1 MRHDYVRCLLIGLLF
16 AASRA
21 EAGQPI
27 LEGYSDYQALRVELE
42 SIAESKF
49 ASIESLGQTLGGREV
64 LLLRIGAGKV
74 DRKPAVLI
82 VGGVHPPHLLG
93 SELALRVARSLVQQA
108 ETDKRV
114 RKMLGRV
121 SFYVIPRVAPDACE
135 AFFRVPYVEQAGN
148 QRPVDDDRDGEVD
161 EDGPEDLNG
170 DGLITMIRVSE
181 ARRPKVREV
190 RRPEVED
197 PKGTYLPHPDD
208 ARVMIQADPKK
219 NERGRYLLFPEG
231 RDNDQ
236 DEQHGEDPAG
246 GVEFNRNF
254 TFRYPYFGPG
264 AGPHQVSEPETRAVA
279 DFAFSHPNIA
289 AVVSFSPEDNLMHPW
304 KPDKDDK
311 GKEVRRPEVEESK
324 RIKTSLLKADAGYF
338 DHVAEMYQEIHAAEE
353 VRRPEVEDAP
363 ESSKGEGSFSEWAYF
378 HFGRWSFAARG
389 WWIPNLQPEQ
399 QKKDKEED
407 KEEPPED
414 KRGAEELNALQW
426 FDREGIE
433 GFVAWQEI
441 QHPDFPDK
449 KVEVGGFKPFLRW
462 NPPGDALDALAEKHT
477 EFVRRLVRQLPRLVI
492 EEAKAESLGGRV
504 WRVTVVV
511 GNEGYLP
518 TVSEM
523 GRITRQPHPV
533 QVRLVLPKGT
543 SLVTG
548 HSRVQLP
555 PLAGRGGHEE
565 RSWLVLVSGE
575 KPETVRVRAW
585 SPSVGNVVKRIQ
597 LREQPQP

>member
-1 MRHDYVRCLLIGLLF
+1 MRYACVRSLLIGLLITL
-16 AASRA
+16 SRA
-21 EAGQPI
+21 QAGQPMI
-27 LEGYSDYQALRVELE
+27 EGYRDYQALRVELE
-42 SIAESKF
+42 SIAESEY
-49 ASIESLGQTLGGREV
+49 ARIESLGKTLGGREV

-93 SELALRVARSLVQQA
+93 SELALRVARKIVQQA
-108 ETDKRV
+108 EADKRV

-121 SFYVIPRVAPDACE
+121 SFYVIPRAAPDACE
-135 AFFRVPYVEQAGN
+135 AFFRVPYVEQTGN

-170 DGLITMIRVSE
+170 DGLITMIRV
-181 ARRPKVREV
+181 
-190 RRPEVED
+190 ED

-208 ARVMIQADPKK
+208 ARVMIKADPKK

-231 RDNDQ
+231 RDNDE
-236 DEQHGEDPAG
+236 DEQQGEDPSG
-246 GVEFNRNF
+246 GVAFNRNF
-254 TFRYPYFGPG
+254 TFRYPYFGQG
-264 AGPHQVSEPETRAVA
+264 AGPHQVSEIETRAVA

-289 AVVSFSPEDNLMHPW
+289 AVVSFSPEDNLMHAW
-304 KPDKDDK
+304 KPDKAA
-311 GKEVRRPEVEESK
+311 ESK

-338 DHVAEMYQEIHAAEE
+338 DHVVELYQEIHGGK
-353 VRRPEVEDAP
+353 DAP
-363 ESSKGEGSFSEWAYF
+363 ESPKGEGSFSEWAYF
-378 HFGRWSFAARG
+378 HFGRWSFAGRG
-389 WWIPNLQPEQ
+389 WWIPKVAAEQP
-399 QKKDKEED
+399 KADKEED
-407 KEEPPED
+407 KEESSKEKPPED
-414 KRGAEELNALQW
+414 KRGADELNALQW
-426 FDREGIE
+426 FDREAVE

-441 QHPDFPDK
+441 EHPDFPDK

-462 NPPGDALDALAEKHT
+462 NPPSDALDCLAEKHA

-492 EEAKAESLGGRV
+492 EEAKAESLGGGV
-504 WRVTVVV
+504 WRVTAVI

-523 GRITRQPHPV
+523 GRLTKQPHPV
-533 QVRLVLPKGT
+533 QVRLMLPKGT

-555 PLAGRGGHEE
+555 PLAGRGGREE

-575 KPETVRVRAW
+575 KPETLRVRAW
-585 SPSVGNVVKRIQ
+585 SPSVGSVAKKVQ